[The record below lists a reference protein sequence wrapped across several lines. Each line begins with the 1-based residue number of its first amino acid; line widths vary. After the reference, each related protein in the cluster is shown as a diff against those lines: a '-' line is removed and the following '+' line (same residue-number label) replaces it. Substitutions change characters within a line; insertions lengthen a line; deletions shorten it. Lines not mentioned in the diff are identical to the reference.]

1 MPMPLQ
7 ILSNIAVNKFFLIIV
22 RGVMLKG
29 VGIEAVW
36 EQFVF
41 MLIFA
46 GITIGVSARKFQ
58 KRV

>member
-1 MPMPLQ
+1 
-7 ILSNIAVNKFFLIIV
+7 VNKFFLIIV

-36 EQFVF
+36 EQFLF

-46 GITIGVSARKFQ
+46 AITIGISTKKMS
-58 KRV
+58 KRSL